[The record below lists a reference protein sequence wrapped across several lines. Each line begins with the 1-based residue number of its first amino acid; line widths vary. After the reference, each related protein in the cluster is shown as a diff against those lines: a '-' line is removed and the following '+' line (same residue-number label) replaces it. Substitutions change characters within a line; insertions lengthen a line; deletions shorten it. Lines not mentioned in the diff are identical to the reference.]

1 MIPNEAST
9 APEASPQLVS
19 IPPEVIQAAA
29 IASAGGAAEW
39 NLLSARAQQ
48 EAHADCEVI
57 IRTAVSAL
65 RQAGVASDGSDAST
79 ITTIRRL
86 RAALELIATQGPHF
100 GHDGTQETWMHWAD
114 IARKALTDQAA
125 GYKHLSPQPDLI
137 PSISQQREPS
147 YWTETLLASAE
158 KLRVRIG
165 GQPDGDADDLERLA
179 AAIRAPNGYIVKVGG
194 AAYRYDL
201 CASTAA
207 YAREAALATGLEPED
222 FTVEPFLV
230 IHP

>member
-1 MIPNEAST
+1 MTHNEAIT
-9 APEASPQLVS
+9 APETSPQLVS
-19 IPPEVIQAAA
+19 IPPQVIQAAA
-29 IASAGGAAEW
+29 IASAGGAVEW
-39 NLLSARAQQ
+39 NLLSARAQL

-57 IRTAVSAL
+57 ILAAFSAL
-65 RQAGVASDGSDAST
+65 RQAGVASDGSDEST
-79 ITTIRRL
+79 ITTIRRF

-100 GHDGTQETWMHWAD
+100 GHDGKLETWVHWSD

-125 GYKHLSPQPDLI
+125 GYKHLSPQPDQI
-137 PSISQQREPS
+137 PTISQQQEPS
-147 YWTETLLASAE
+147 YWTKTLLASAQ
-158 KLRVRIG
+158 KLRARTGVQR
-165 GQPDGDADDLERLA
+165 DGDAEDLERLA

-207 YAREAALATGLEPED
+207 YAREAALAKGLEAEN